1 MNTFNRRAWL
11 KTSLGVAG
19 SIAATPFLSEKLMA
33 APMNATERS
42 FFNRLPSTIK
52 VRLNA
57 NENPYGPSEKA
68 KDAISKIL
76 SEANRYPFQV
86 VLELKELI
94 AQKEGV
100 TAEHIA
106 IGAGSGELLC
116 ATGVAYGIQGGSILA
131 ANPTFPLLM
140 SYAEVF
146 GGVWDKVNL
155 TEDLKIDYDAMV
167 SRVKDDTKLV
177 FICNPNNPSGTFVEP
192 SIVRSFCEDVS
203 KRVTVFSDEAY
214 IEFLE
219 PAQQQS
225 MVELV
230 KKDANVIVSKTFS
243 KIYGLA
249 GLRVGYVIAKPEI
262 IRKISRYQ
270 TGFSVNHTAIAAA
283 KAVYGDETFMK
294 MTREKNAAARK
305 ILTDFLDKNKS
316 VYGKSVTNFVLADIG
331 AHGSILAPKLAERG
345 IGIRAWEYQ
354 GKIWNRIS
362 IGTKDE
368 MQLLVKAMSDI
379 NERGQ

>member
-33 APMNATERS
+33 TPMNSTERS

-68 KDAISKIL
+68 KNAINKIL

-116 ATGVAYGIQGGSILA
+116 ATGAAYSMQGGSILA

-155 TEDLKIDYDAMV
+155 TDDLKIDYDAMA

-270 TGFSVNHTAIAAA
+270 AGFSVNHTAIAAA
-283 KAVYGDETFMK
+283 KAIYGDETFMK
-294 MTREKNAAARK
+294 MTREKNAAAQK
-305 ILTDFLDKNKS
+305 VLTAFLDRNKC
-316 VYGKSVTNFVLADIG
+316 VYGKSVTNFVLADVG
-331 AHGSILAPKLAERG
+331 ASGSILAPKLAERG

-362 IGTKDE
+362 IGTIDE

-379 NERGQ
+379 IERGQ